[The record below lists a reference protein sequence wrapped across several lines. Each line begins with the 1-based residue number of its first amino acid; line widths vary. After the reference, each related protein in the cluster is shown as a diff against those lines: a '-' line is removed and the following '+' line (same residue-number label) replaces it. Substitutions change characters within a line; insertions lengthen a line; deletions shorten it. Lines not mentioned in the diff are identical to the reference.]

1 MGIFQDFNDLNPGL
15 LRLVYFYYYCFHNI
29 ICNLTGLTGG
39 ASQTS
44 TPYGKANH
52 EGLPHYDKELM
63 RAYIMVFDA
72 NNQVNPSSSSL

>member
-1 MGIFQDFNDLNPGL
+1 M
-15 LRLVYFYYYCFHNI
+15 
-29 ICNLTGLTGG
+29 CNLTGLTGG

-72 NNQVNPSSSSL
+72 NNQVNPSSSSSL

>member
-1 MGIFQDFNDLNPGL
+1 M
-15 LRLVYFYYYCFHNI
+15 
-29 ICNLTGLTGG
+29 CNLTGLTGG

-72 NNQVNPSSSSL
+72 NNQVKSIINIFVSDTSLIKI